1 MSHDENRLSI
11 FGHLAELRT
20 RLLRSVIAVAITTIL
35 SFIFYR
41 QIFDILLFPA
51 QGIQLQAIELTEI
64 IGTVMRV
71 GLVSGIILAMPYLTY
86 EVIMFVSP
94 ALTRREKRYVY
105 LILPWT
111 ALMFVA
117 GVLFGYFL
125 MIPPMI
131 KFLLT
136 FGSDIATPQIRIGNY
151 VSIVTRLL
159 LLTGLVF
166 EMPVVITFLARMGI
180 VKVKW
185 LAGKRRAAIIIAF
198 VVAAIVTP
206 TVDPINQAIVAA
218 PIIILYEMSVW
229 LAKLVQR
236 QRPA

>member
-51 QGIQLQAIELTEI
+51 QGIQLQAVELTEI

-71 GLVSGIILAMPYLTY
+71 GLVGGIILAMPYLTY

-185 LAGKRRAAIIIAF
+185 LAGKRRAAVIIAF

-218 PIIILYEMSVW
+218 PIIILYEMSIW